1 MPLAGVG
8 VPRLS
13 ALPLASQQ
21 SDAGER
27 GRPTDVYWRRCQLSC
42 ASVRIGSSLTRPIA
56 ENLRTFMWNARRS
69 GQSSGWIRFG
79 FTRAAGFNRAEIN
92 QLKEIVERNESRLL
106 EAWHEF
112 FGK

>member
-1 MPLAGVG
+1 
-8 VPRLS
+8 
-13 ALPLASQQ
+13 
-21 SDAGER
+21 
-27 GRPTDVYWRRCQLSC
+27 
-42 ASVRIGSSLTRPIA
+42 
-56 ENLRTFMWNARRS
+56 MWNARRS